1 MSAQAGDGALTWWT
15 SLPSVVL
22 RRSEA
27 TRSVRVRFC
36 VAVFDRVDDDA
47 LRANWRYDCT
57 IATALGYVRQE
68 MSKPASRNLPQ
79 PPEGETFPP
88 RS

>member
-36 VAVFDRVDDDA
+36 VAVFDRVDDA
-47 LRANWRYDCT
+47 LRAPVVVLRGSP
-57 IATALGYVRQE
+57 L
-68 MSKPASRNLPQ
+68 
-79 PPEGETFPP
+79 
-88 RS
+88 